1 MPNVNGK
8 KFGYNKKGI
17 AAAKAY
23 AKKTGAKLAMYA
35 MGGTKIPAGK
45 AGAGLRAL
53 KKSSPKTVAK
63 MGYKKYGG
71 KAKPKMGYGGTAK
84 RKKK

>member
-8 KFGYNKKGI
+8 KFAYTASGIKK
-17 AAAKAY
+17 AKAY
-23 AKKTGAKLAMYA
+23 AKKTGAKLTMYA
-35 MGGTKIPAGK
+35 MGGSTLKSVPSGSKGK
-45 AGAGLRAL
+45 GLSKL
-53 KKSSPKTVAK
+53 PKAVRNK

-71 KAKPKMGYGGTAK
+71 TAKPKMSNGGMT

>member
-1 MPNVNGK
+1 MPNVKGK
-8 KFGYNKKGI
+8 KFAYTPAGMK
-17 AAAKAY
+17 AAKSY

-35 MGGTKIPAGK
+35 VGGTAIPKGK
-45 AGAGLRAL
+45 SGAGLRAL
-53 KKSSPKTVAK
+53 KKSSPGTVSK

-71 KAKPKMGYGGTAK
+71 KTAPKMGNGGM

>member
-8 KFGYNKKGI
+8 KFAYTKEGI

-23 AKKTGAKLAMYA
+23 AKKTGANLTMYA
-35 MGGTKIPAGK
+35 IGGSTLKSVPSGSKGK
-45 AGAGLRAL
+45 GLSKL
-53 KKSSPKTVAK
+53 PKLVRNK
-63 MGYKKYGG
+63 MGFKKYGG
-71 KAKPKMGYGGTAK
+71 TTKSKMKYGGT